1 MLKLRDEYYFNVK
14 RKRPEDIHEK
24 VTDYFNSKTIDSY
37 ASSKNMMRIQEKI
50 TSRALELLDLKK
62 QDALILDAGC
72 GCGFASA
79 YLRNSGYKV
88 ISLDIISEFLY
99 FYNESDLNPI
109 AADMCFPPF
118 KSNCFDAIIS
128 ISALQWIF
136 RAINNKP
143 MRINLSNLAKSF
155 ERITKPESEIIF
167 QFYPK
172 NDVILKEI
180 GKIFTQN
187 TSLIGNFIID
197 NPKNPK
203 KRKIFLLLKKK
214 TILK

>member
-1 MLKLRDEYYFNVK
+1 LSKLRDDYYFNVK

-50 TSRALELLDLKK
+50 TSRALELLYLKK
-62 QDALILDAGC
+62 QDLLILDAGC
-72 GCGFASA
+72 GPGFAST
-79 YLRNSGYKV
+79 YLKSIGYKV
-88 ISLDIISEFLY
+88 ISLDIISKFLY

-109 AADMCFPPF
+109 VADMCFPPF

-128 ISALQWIF
+128 ISALQWVF
-136 RAINNKP
+136 RDINSKP
-143 MRINLSNLAKSF
+143 MQLNLANLAKSF
-155 ERITKPESEIIF
+155 ERIIKPKSEMIF

-180 GKIFTQN
+180 GKIITQN
-187 TSLIGNFIID
+187 TNLDGNFIID
-197 NPKNPK
+197 NPKNAK
-203 KRKIFLLLKKK
+203 KRKIFLLLKK
-214 TILK
+214 

>member
-1 MLKLRDEYYFNVK
+1 MRDEYYFNVK

-62 QDALILDAGC
+62 QDLLILDAGC
-72 GCGFASA
+72 GPGFASA
-79 YLRNSGYKV
+79 YLKYSGYKV
-88 ISLDIISEFLY
+88 ISLDLISEFLY
-99 FYNESDLNPI
+99 FYNESVLNSI

-136 RAINNKP
+136 RDINNKL
-143 MRINLSNLAKSF
+143 MRQKLANLAKSF
-155 ERITKPESEIIF
+155 ERIVKPKSNIIF

-172 NDVILKEI
+172 NDMLLKEI

-187 TSLIGNFIID
+187 TNLNGNFIID
-197 NPKNPK
+197 NPENAK
-203 KRKIFLLLKKK
+203 KRKIYLLLSK
-214 TILK
+214 